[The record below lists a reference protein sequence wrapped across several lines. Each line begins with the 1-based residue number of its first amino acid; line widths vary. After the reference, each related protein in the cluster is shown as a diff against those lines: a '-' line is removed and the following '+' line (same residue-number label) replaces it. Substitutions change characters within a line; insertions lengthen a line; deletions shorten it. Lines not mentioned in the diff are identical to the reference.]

1 MTKKVLLSGVVGIF
15 IFSGCLGMNDVKPS
29 TQKAKVNVTKVKNAT
44 DKIEDVKSKVKEV
57 ATPPESSMK
66 DKVIE
71 EEVEI
76 SDDNEENSKP
86 QIIES
91 VQ

>member
-29 TQKAKVNVTKVKNAT
+29 TQKAKVNVTKVKNTT

>member
-1 MTKKVLLSGVVGIF
+1 MTKILLSGAVGIF
-15 IFSGCLGMNDVKPS
+15 IFSGCLGINSEVKPS
-29 TQKAKVNVTKVKNAT
+29 TPKAEVNATKAKDTTTAKVK
-44 DKIEDVKSKVKEV
+44 DKEV
-57 ATPPESSMK
+57 DTPPESSMK

-76 SDDNEENSKP
+76 SDDNKP

>member
-44 DKIEDVKSKVKEV
+44 DKIEDVKSKVK
-57 ATPPESSMK
+57 
-66 DKVIE
+66 VIP
-71 EEVEI
+71 VFG
-76 SDDNEENSKP
+76 S
-86 QIIES
+86 
-91 VQ
+91 